1 MTTEQPGYL
10 AYLLRLWRVNDDGK
24 PVWRASL
31 ESPHTG
37 ERHGFAN
44 LECCS
49 RSWRKRREGLRPKR
63 NLERDLGHRRKEVEH
78 KTQTVRRKE
87 YPSILAGF
95 DSLHWKLQWLPKE
108 PQPCVEGVSLSG
120 AMTRLG
126 GGPTSRSTTGVSS
139 TTRRRVACSAI
150 L

>member
-44 LECCS
+44 LELLFAFLEE
-49 RSWRKRREGLRPKR
+49 KTAELAQREEQAKDI
-63 NLERDLGHRRKEVEH
+63 NEN
-78 KTQTVRRKE
+78 
-87 YPSILAGF
+87 
-95 DSLHWKLQWLPKE
+95 
-108 PQPCVEGVSLSG
+108 
-120 AMTRLG
+120 
-126 GGPTSRSTTGVSS
+126 
-139 TTRRRVACSAI
+139 
-150 L
+150 